1 MATIATPFVW
11 SFEPVQLVT
20 VLLAGTA
27 YSVRAVRLAR
37 RGRAVSPVR
46 AACFAAG
53 LLVLV
58 LALVSPV
65 DALGEQRLFCM
76 HMCQHVL
83 IGDVA
88 PFLLVLG
95 LTGPLLR
102 PVLAVP
108 GVYRVRALA
117 HPLVALP
124 LWAFGLAAWHV
135 PYLYDAALAHPVV
148 HAFEHASFLAG
159 GALVWAVLF
168 EVLPGPRWFGT
179 AQRAIYLAGMWFF
192 SLGLSSF
199 FLWWGHPLYA
209 PYVHAPRTWG
219 LTALADQRIG
229 GGVMLLEGSLIMLG
243 VLIWLGVRWFA
254 ESEAQQRLLDAGV
267 DVDAAARAVRYG
279 RAWPVSELIPL
290 PQPGCNGVTTR
301 LHDIPGR
308 QNQ

>member
-1 MATIATPFVW
+1 M
-11 SFEPVQLVT
+11 
-20 VLLAGTA
+20 LLAATA
-27 YSVRAVRLAR
+27 YGVRAVHLAR
-37 RGRAVSPVR
+37 RGRAVSIVR
-46 AACFAAG
+46 VGCFAAG

-58 LALVSPV
+58 LALVSPL
-65 DALGEQRLFCM
+65 DALGEQRLFSV

-108 GVYRVRALA
+108 GIYSLRALA
-117 HPLVALP
+117 HPVVALP
-124 LWAFGLAAWHV
+124 LWAGDLAAWHV
-135 PYLYDAALAHPVV
+135 PYMYDAALAHPVV
-148 HAFEHASFLAG
+148 HALEHACFLAG

-179 AQRAIYLAGMWFF
+179 AQRALYLAGMWFF
-192 SLGLSSF
+192 SLALSSF
-199 FLWWGHPLYA
+199 FLWWAHPLYP

-254 ESEAQQRLLDAGV
+254 ETEAHQRLLDAGV
-267 DVDAAARAVRYG
+267 DVETAARAVRYG
-279 RAWPVSELIPL
+279 RI
-290 PQPGCNGVTTR
+290 
-301 LHDIPGR
+301 
-308 QNQ
+308 

>member
-1 MATIATPFVW
+1 MATIATPVVW
-11 SFEPVQLVT
+11 SVEPVQLVP
-20 VLLAGTA
+20 VLLVAALYG
-27 YSVRAVRLAR
+27 VRAARLAR
-37 RGRAVSPVR
+37 RGRAVSR
-46 AACFAAG
+46 ARVACFAAG

-58 LALVSPV
+58 LSLVSPI
-65 DALGEQRLFCM
+65 DALGEQRLFCV
-76 HMCQHVL
+76 HMLQHVL

-102 PVLAVP
+102 PVLAIP
-108 GVYRVRALA
+108 GVYRLRALA
-117 HPLVALP
+117 HPVAALP
-124 LWAFGLAAWHV
+124 LWALDLAAWHV

-148 HAFEHASFLAG
+148 HALEHTCFLVG

-179 AQRAIYLAGMWFF
+179 AQRALYLAGMWFF
-192 SLGLSSF
+192 SLALSSF
-199 FLWWGHPLYA
+199 FLWWGHPLYP

-254 ESEAQQRLLDAGV
+254 ETEAHQRLLDAGV
-267 DVDAAARAVRYG
+267 DVETAARAVRYG
-279 RAWPVSELIPL
+279 RV
-290 PQPGCNGVTTR
+290 
-301 LHDIPGR
+301 
-308 QNQ
+308 

>member
-1 MATIATPFVW
+1 MATIATPVVW
-11 SFEPVQLVT
+11 SVEPVQLVP
-20 VLLAGTA
+20 VLLVAMLYG
-27 YSVRAVRLAR
+27 VRAVRLAR
-37 RGRAVSPVR
+37 RGRAVSRVR
-46 AACFAAG
+46 TACFAAG

-58 LALVSPV
+58 LSLVSPI
-65 DALGEQRLFCM
+65 DALGEQRLFCV
-76 HMCQHVL
+76 HMLQHVL

-102 PVLAVP
+102 PVLAIP
-108 GVYRVRALA
+108 GVYRLRALA
-117 HPLVALP
+117 HPVVALP
-124 LWAFGLAAWHV
+124 LWAIDLSAWHV

-148 HAFEHASFLAG
+148 HALEHTCFLVA

-179 AQRAIYLAGMWFF
+179 AQRALYLAGMWFF
-192 SLGLSSF
+192 SLALSSF

-254 ESEAQQRLLDAGV
+254 ETEAHQRLLDAGV
-267 DVDAAARAVRYG
+267 DVETAARAVRYG
-279 RAWPVSELIPL
+279 RV
-290 PQPGCNGVTTR
+290 
-301 LHDIPGR
+301 
-308 QNQ
+308 